1 MAVFGHS
8 GSQAPQL
15 MHSLVMTVAIRRA
28 IPSRRRRV
36 QIASGSTGDSVIGG
50 CRPVPEE
57 DTLMRGL
64 ALVVATGLVLA
75 VGVARAQGHP
85 QMEEAKKDLQAA
97 KTSLQAADHDY
108 GGHRKQAI
116 EAIDR
121 ALGHVNQGL
130 ATVTKKENKVEHKEQ
145 KAEKK
150 GARAEKKVENL
161 KAKEQQMQTH

>member
-1 MAVFGHS
+1 
-8 GSQAPQL
+8 
-15 MHSLVMTVAIRRA
+15 MTVAIRRA

-50 CRPVPEE
+50 ADQSPEE
-57 DTLMRGL
+57 DTLMRRL

-75 VGVARAQGHP
+75 VGVARAQEHP

-121 ALGHVNQGL
+121 ALGHINQGL
-130 ATVTKKENKVEHKEQ
+130 ATVAKKENKVEHKEQ
-145 KAEKK
+145 RAEKK

>member
-50 CRPVPEE
+50 ADQSPEE
-57 DTLMRGL
+57 DTLMRRL

-75 VGVARAQGHP
+75 VGVVRAQEHP

-97 KTSLQAADHDY
+97 KTALQAATHDY
-108 GGHRKQAI
+108 GGHRKQASGD
-116 EAIDR
+116 IDR
-121 ALGHVNQGL
+121 ALGHIRAGP
-130 ATVTKKENKVEHKEQ
+130 ATIGRTQH
-145 KAEKK
+145 
-150 GARAEKKVENL
+150 
-161 KAKEQQMQTH
+161 

>member
-15 MHSLVMTVAIRRA
+15 MHSLVMTVATDGA
-28 IPSRRRRV
+28 IPSRRRGV
-36 QIASGSTGDSVIGG
+36 QTASGPAGGSVIGDDG
-50 CRPVPEE
+50 STREE
-57 DTLMRGL
+57 ETLMRRL
-64 ALVVATGLVLA
+64 ALVVATGLVFA
-75 VGVARAQGHP
+75 VGVARAQEHP

-121 ALGHVNQGL
+121 ALGHINQGL
-130 ATVTKKENKVEHKEQ
+130 ATVAKKENKIEHKEQ
-145 KAEKK
+145 RAEKK

-161 KAKEQQMQTH
+161 KAKERQMQTH

>member
-50 CRPVPEE
+50 ARPVREE
-57 DTLMRGL
+57 EALMRRL
-64 ALVVATGLVLA
+64 ALVVATGLVFA
-75 VGVARAQGHP
+75 VGVARAQEHP
-85 QMEEAKKDLQAA
+85 RMEEAKKDLQAA
-97 KTSLQAADHDY
+97 KTALQASAHDY

-121 ALGHVNQGL
+121 ALGQIRAGL
-130 ATVTKKENKVEHKEQ
+130 ATIEKKEQRVEHKVQ
-145 KAEKK
+145 RAEKK
-150 GARAEKKVENL
+150 GARADKKVENL
-161 KAKEQQMQTH
+161 KAKEQQ